1 MEVPIRY
8 MPPERPNQLKILVS
22 DDELTMVRALAEQQG
37 QTVADYLRL
46 LIRREHAEIA
56 LAHLPRLTKPHV
68 QPPKIVKRKPKK

>member
-1 MEVPIRY
+1 

-22 DDELTMVRALAEQQG
+22 DDELDMVRTLAEQQG

-56 LAHLPRLTKPHV
+56 LAHLPRVAKPHR
-68 QPPKIVKRKPKK
+68 QPPTIVKRKPKK